1 MKKLS
6 IILIS
11 TLLSVA
17 CTHDEIDYSMP
28 ENAGADKIYAISEN
42 KTRTE
47 LGWEN
52 SLPVSKW
59 SVGDEI
65 ALFDGTI
72 DKLKYNYNGDSAATE
87 GEFIANLHNPAKDGA
102 TLSKAYAY
110 YPYSN
115 VIGYSDDAFTAKL
128 PSTQQFAM
136 NDSYGKA
143 ANAMFA
149 SAEVGSDT
157 FSFKNIVGYLKI
169 TLKGSDMV
177 KSVSIQS
184 FNDDDK
190 LSGEFTLDPETMEM
204 SMDESAVNYVT
215 IDCGEG
221 VQLTD
226 EGVSFIFALPV
237 TTMANGFIITAI
249 NNDGDI
255 YTKSTKQSFEIERN
269 VITPMTPVNTSFDG
283 VSVASNELIYFATE
297 DISSRINISY
307 PGITTISHTYNPTT
321 RMGRIIFS
329 QELTEITET
338 AFKDITQLT
347 QVYLSSATNII
358 NSSAF
363 EGCTGLTKISIPSNS
378 RPHIKSKAFYGCTSL
393 TDISITHAGPHI
405 YDQAFYGCTS
415 LEEVTFVE
423 PDIYA
428 DAFANC
434 TNLKRIT
441 FTGKPFLL
449 GRAFYN
455 THAMTV
461 TLNALPYDGST
472 LLVDNVN
479 KYQYWHAFG
488 PKRGNLTFVLNG
500 NGVTESKLISL
511 MGWKEYFVQGSS
523 AYNSN
528 NSIKYTTSDYAEI
541 IAYNSDFSQYDIAN
555 DNPSSN
561 ITARWYM
568 PDPDGVLGT
577 TGFIG
582 CQNEI
587 NILKEGAFKG
597 KNIRSIDLPD
607 NLQSIEASAFEG
619 CSDLTEITIPAA
631 VWNIGSNAFK
641 NCTALTTI
649 TFTNPTTTT
658 YSWSSTIFSGC
669 TSLTTI
675 KVPRGYKSRYESILS
690 GAINS
695 NIQIVEM

>member
-72 DKLKYNYNGDSAATE
+72 DKLKYNYSGDSAATE
-87 GEFIANLHNPAKDGA
+87 GEFIANLHNPAKDGT

-190 LSGEFTLDPETMEM
+190 LSGDFTLDPETMEM

-237 TTMANGFIITAI
+237 TTMSNGFIITAI

-378 RPHIKSKAFYGCTSL
+378 IPHIKSKAFYGCTSL
-393 TDISITHAGPHI
+393 TDISITHTGPYI

-428 DAFANC
+428 DAFAYSGLTNIEMPRFLTYIGSHAFFNCKEISNITIPNTVTEIGQYAFACCSSLTHISIPSSVINLHPGVFSGCSSLAVITVEKGNPKYRSEGNCLIATILHSIIQGSGNSIIPEDDEVTSISSNAFENCYTLAEIKIPQNIKWIGKFAFNRCKNLKTIEFSNGLTSIERYTFAGCESLTNVDLPDSITTIENSAFRGC
-434 TNLKRIT
+434 TNLR
-441 FTGKPFLL
+441 
-449 GRAFYN
+449 
-455 THAMTV
+455 
-461 TLNALPYDGST
+461 
-472 LLVDNVN
+472 
-479 KYQYWHAFG
+479 
-488 PKRGNLTFVLNG
+488 
-500 NGVTESKLISL
+500 
-511 MGWKEYFVQGSS
+511 
-523 AYNSN
+523 
-528 NSIKYTTSDYAEI
+528 SIKIPASVTFIE
-541 IAYNSDFSQYDIAN
+541 YD
-555 DNPSSN
+555 
-561 ITARWYM
+561 
-568 PDPDGVLGT
+568 
-577 TGFIG
+577 
-582 CQNEI
+582 
-587 NILKEGAFKG
+587 AFAQC
-597 KNIRSIDLPD
+597 N
-607 NLQSIEASAFEG
+607 Q
-619 CSDLTEITIPAA
+619 ITIITP
-631 VWNIGSNAFK
+631 K
-641 NCTALTTI
+641 NSCAEKCARAWGINVKTI
-649 TFTNPTTTT
+649 
-658 YSWSSTIFSGC
+658 
-669 TSLTTI
+669 
-675 KVPRGYKSRYESILS
+675 
-690 GAINS
+690 
-695 NIQIVEM
+695 